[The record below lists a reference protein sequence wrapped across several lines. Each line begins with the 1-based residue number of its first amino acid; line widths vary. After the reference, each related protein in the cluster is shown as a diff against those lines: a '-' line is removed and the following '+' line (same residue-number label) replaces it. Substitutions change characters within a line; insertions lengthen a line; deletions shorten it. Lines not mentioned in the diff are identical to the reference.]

1 MEKFIQ
7 ITSGRGPAECAWVV
21 AKVLKQFLAEAEA
34 AGLETEVI
42 RHVPGSQNGTVE
54 SATVRVFGKAAEAFT
69 GSWVG
74 TIQWIGQSAFRK
86 FHKRKNW
93 FIGVFEIDVGKLSEV
108 SEKDI
113 SYQTMRSSGA
123 GGQHVNKVA
132 SAVRAVHLPTGE
144 SAMAQDNRSQHLNK
158 KLARERLLKKLEAV
172 GRAKILEAASM
183 EWENQLAFERGNPKR
198 IFTGSDFKN
207 KPIVRDFKKE
217 RRRLKNDLR
226 NENDQ

>member
-7 ITSGRGPAECAWVV
+7 ITSGKGPAECAWVV
-21 AKVLKQFLAEAEA
+21 AKVLKLILSEAEA
-34 AGLETEVI
+34 AGLQTEVI
-42 RHVPGSQNGTVE
+42 SHIPGSQNGTVD
-54 SATVRVFGKAAEAFT
+54 SATIAISGIGSEAFAE
-69 GSWVG
+69 SWIG
-74 TIQWIGQSAFRK
+74 TIQWIGQSALRK
-86 FHKRKNW
+86 LHKRKNW
-93 FIGVFEIDVGKLSEV
+93 FVGVFGVNVQGLSSI

-132 SAVRAVHLPTGE
+132 SAVRALYLPTGE
-144 SAMAQDNRSQHLNK
+144 SAVSQDSRSQHQNK
-158 KLARERLLKKLEAV
+158 KLAKERLLRKLEAV
-172 GRAKILEAASM
+172 QRAKLHDLAQTQ
-183 EWENQLAFERGNPKR
+183 WENQLSVERGNPKR

-207 KPIVRDFKKE
+207 KPVVRDFKKE